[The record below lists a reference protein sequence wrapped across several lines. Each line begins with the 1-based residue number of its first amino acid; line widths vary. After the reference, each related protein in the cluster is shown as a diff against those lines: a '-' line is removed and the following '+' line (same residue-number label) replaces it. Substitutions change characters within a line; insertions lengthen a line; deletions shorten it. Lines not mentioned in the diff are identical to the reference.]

1 MRLVDENDVIKM
13 VDKYTN
19 DDGTLEE
26 DISCIVENIP
36 TAYDVEKV
44 IKSLS
49 NRAASAKDYWDTFN
63 DSCAFGEMN
72 AYGQAVE
79 IVRSG
84 GCEKEADHEFDK

>member
-1 MRLVDENDVIKM
+1 MRLIDA
-13 VDKYTN
+13 DKFKQQIAAVCV
-19 DDGTLEE
+19 EE
-26 DISCIVENIP
+26 SYDTKRANSLMSLIDAQP
-36 TAYDVEKV
+36 TTYDVEKV

-63 DSCAFGEMN
+63 DSCAFVEMN

-84 GCEKEADHEFDK
+84 GCEKEADHE